1 MRRDVILPDED
12 RELYE
17 QFHFGPA
24 VRAGHLLLCAG
35 QIGMDSEGGVP
46 DEPEDEF
53 RNAWRGV
60 GRVLE
65 KAGLGYENIV
75 EYTTYHVGLHA
86 HLEAFMA
93 VRDEFLRP
101 PWPAWTAIGISELA
115 VPGARVEIRVIAA
128 SSATP

>member
-1 MRRDVILPDED
+1 MSRDIILPDED
-12 RELYE
+12 RDLYE
-17 QFHFGPA
+17 RLHFASA
-24 VRAGHLLLCAG
+24 VRAGPLLLCAG
-35 QIGMDSEGGVP
+35 QIGVDSEGRVP
-46 DEPEDEF
+46 NEPQEEF

-65 KAGLGYENIV
+65 EAGLGYEHIV

-93 VRDEFLRP
+93 VRDEFIRP

-115 VPGARVEIRVIAA
+115 VAGARVEIRAIAA
-128 SSATP
+128 S